1 MSRMKH
7 VAIVGAT
14 GAVGEEMRLC
24 LEERNFP
31 VGKLTL
37 LASKRSVG
45 KTFSFRGQDIAVEE
59 LTHDSF
65 VGIDIALFS
74 AGGSISKEFAASA
87 AAAGCVV
94 IDNSSAF
101 RMDHDVPLVV
111 PEINPQAA
119 ADHPRNII
127 ANPNCT
133 TIISLMALAPLHLAF
148 GLKAIIASSYQAVS
162 GSGAQ
167 GIAELEQ
174 QVHAI
179 ANGLPLEQKVYSRQ
193 IAFNVIPQVDSFTDN
208 GYTKEELKMLN
219 EGRKILDLPE
229 LKVSC
234 TCVRVPVYRSHSV
247 AITAQFD
254 KPVTADAARDLLV
267 SPDIDAAVCELDWR
281 SLAARGFPFD
291 LCDGLVIDRLRAAE
305 MSRDYAAVGVSPL
318 AFIEALVDTVA
329 TAGTIVLVD
338 ADTTTTDLVAR
349 SGSTVIAVEPP
360 GDPATVAAA
369 VATALAITPDA
380 IQRGLADSQAHTR
393 GIS

>member
-74 AGGSISKEFAASA
+74 AGGSISKEFAATA

-254 KPVTADAARDLLV
+254 KPVTADAARACYAGKKGIQLMDD
-267 SPDIDAAVCELDWR
+267 PHN
-281 SLAARGFPFD
+281 GKFP
-291 LCDGLVIDRLRAAE
+291 V
-305 MSRDYAAVGVSPL
+305 PL
-318 AFIEALVDTVA
+318 
-329 TAGTIVLVD
+329 
-338 ADTTTTDLVAR
+338 DTTGKDDCLVGRIRKNLVLDNALDLWVVGDQVRKGAALNA
-349 SGSTVIAVEPP
+349 VQIAE
-360 GDPATVAAA
+360 
-369 VATALAITPDA
+369 L
-380 IQRGLADSQAHTR
+380 L
-393 GIS
+393 